1 MTPSAESS
9 PIPETEINGGIE
21 AANTLAFDASHFL
34 PDLEAARLLPRRI
47 AARYQVAP
55 LSLDEK
61 TIRVGMC
68 NTMDLEALDYIEMVT
83 RRTVVPV
90 EVTSDQFRE
99 LIQRIYGSS
108 TAGPEELSSTVA
120 EVISL
125 AKDSTDGSELP
136 IIRLVDQIL
145 AEAVRSSAT
154 DIHIQPEEDETV
166 IRARV
171 DGMLRILTLL
181 PRKVHTS
188 LTTRVKVMADLDIS
202 ERRMPQDG
210 EIQLVLGDRKI
221 DLRVST
227 VPTIFGENI
236 VLRILDHSRVML
248 GLEDLGYRPDDKAEL
263 EGLLQRPNGIILVTG
278 PTGSGKSTTLYA
290 AMRSIDSASLNI
302 MTLEDPVEYQLKGI
316 RQSQISEK
324 AGFTFASGLRAFMR
338 QDPDVILVGEMRDQ
352 ETAEIA
358 LRAAL
363 TGHLVLSTLHTTS
376 AVGSIARLRD
386 MGMKDFLLAGT
397 LAGILAQRL
406 VRKICKECGEE
417 FEAGMPEKK
426 FLGIPEDRQ
435 VTLRRAKGCKS
446 CRDSG
451 YRGRFA
457 VYELLKITPNLA
469 HALAHG
475 IPQTE
480 LETMALKEGL
490 IPLRQ
495 MGVTRVLEGWTT
507 IEELARAVV

>member
-338 QDPDVILVGEMRDQ
+338 QDPDVILVG
-352 ETAEIA
+352 
-358 LRAAL
+358 
-363 TGHLVLSTLHTTS
+363 
-376 AVGSIARLRD
+376 
-386 MGMKDFLLAGT
+386 
-397 LAGILAQRL
+397 
-406 VRKICKECGEE
+406 
-417 FEAGMPEKK
+417 
-426 FLGIPEDRQ
+426 
-435 VTLRRAKGCKS
+435 
-446 CRDSG
+446 
-451 YRGRFA
+451 
-457 VYELLKITPNLA
+457 
-469 HALAHG
+469 
-475 IPQTE
+475 
-480 LETMALKEGL
+480 
-490 IPLRQ
+490 
-495 MGVTRVLEGWTT
+495 
-507 IEELARAVV
+507 

>member
-1 MTPSAESS
+1 
-9 PIPETEINGGIE
+9 
-21 AANTLAFDASHFL
+21 
-34 PDLEAARLLPRRI
+34 
-47 AARYQVAP
+47 
-55 LSLDEK
+55 
-61 TIRVGMC
+61 
-68 NTMDLEALDYIEMVT
+68 
-83 RRTVVPV
+83 
-90 EVTSDQFRE
+90 
-99 LIQRIYGSS
+99 
-108 TAGPEELSSTVA
+108 
-120 EVISL
+120 
-125 AKDSTDGSELP
+125 
-136 IIRLVDQIL
+136 
-145 AEAVRSSAT
+145 
-154 DIHIQPEEDETV
+154 
-166 IRARV
+166 
-171 DGMLRILTLL
+171 
-181 PRKVHTS
+181 
-188 LTTRVKVMADLDIS
+188 
-202 ERRMPQDG
+202 
-210 EIQLVLGDRKI
+210 
-221 DLRVST
+221 
-227 VPTIFGENI
+227 
-236 VLRILDHSRVML
+236 
-248 GLEDLGYRPDDKAEL
+248 
-263 EGLLQRPNGIILVTG
+263 
-278 PTGSGKSTTLYA
+278 
-290 AMRSIDSASLNI
+290 
-302 MTLEDPVEYQLKGI
+302 
-316 RQSQISEK
+316 
-324 AGFTFASGLRAFMR
+324 
-338 QDPDVILVGEMRDQ
+338 MRDQ